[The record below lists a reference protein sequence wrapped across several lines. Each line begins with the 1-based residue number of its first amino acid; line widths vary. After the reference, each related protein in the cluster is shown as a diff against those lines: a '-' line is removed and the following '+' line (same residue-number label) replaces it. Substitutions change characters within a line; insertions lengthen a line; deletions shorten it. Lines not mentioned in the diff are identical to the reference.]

1 MEVSESLLAIALGVS
16 LAAAAG
22 LRIFLPLLV
31 VAVAARAGVIELAPA
46 FDWVATLPA
55 IVALASAA
63 LIEIAAY
70 YLPGVDNL
78 LDVLAGP
85 LALVAGT
92 LLVVAPL
99 WDLPPLVKWSV
110 AIIAGGGA
118 AAMTQSF
125 SSLLRVKSTLAT
137 GGAGNALVST
147 GELGGA
153 LLLSALALLLPLAG
167 ALVVLVLL
175 VWVLRALWRRAAGT
189 GRARPAT

>member
-1 MEVSESLLAIALGVS
+1 MLLAVGLGIS

-22 LRIFLPLLV
+22 LRIFLPLLA
-31 VAVAARAGVIELAPA
+31 VALAARAGIIELSPA

-55 IVALASAA
+55 LVALGSAA
-63 LIEIAAY
+63 IVEVAAY
-70 YLPGVDNL
+70 YLPGIDNL
-78 LDVLAGP
+78 LDLLAGP

-92 LLVVAPL
+92 LLVAAPL
-99 WDLPPLVKWSV
+99 WELPPLVKWSV

-118 AAMTQSF
+118 AAVTQSL

-137 GGAGNALVST
+137 GGLGNAAVST

-167 ALVVLVLL
+167 LVLVLALL
-175 VWVLRALWRRAAGT
+175 VWVLRRLWRRGGGRRASPAG
-189 GRARPAT
+189 

>member
-1 MEVSESLLAIALGVS
+1 VEPAQTLLAVGLGIS

-22 LRIFLPLLV
+22 LRIFLPLLA
-31 VAVAARAGVIELAPA
+31 VALAARAGVLELSPA

-55 IVALASAA
+55 LVALGSAA
-63 LIEIAAY
+63 VVEIAAY

-78 LDVLAGP
+78 LDLLAGP

-99 WDLPPLVKWSV
+99 WELPPLVKWSV

-118 AAMTQSF
+118 AAVTQSL

-137 GGAGNALVST
+137 GGLGNAVVST

-153 LLLSALALLLPLAG
+153 LLLSALALLLPIAG
-167 ALVVLVLL
+167 LILVLVLV
-175 VWVLRALWRRAAGT
+175 VWALRRLWRRANRDRAHPAG
-189 GRARPAT
+189 

>member
-1 MEVSESLLAIALGVS
+1 MEPAQTLLAVGLGIS

-22 LRIFLPLLV
+22 LRIFLPLLA
-31 VAVAARAGVIELAPA
+31 VALAARAGILELSPA

-55 IVALASAA
+55 LVALGSAA
-63 LIEIAAY
+63 VVEVAAY

-78 LDVLAGP
+78 LDLLAGP

-92 LLVVAPL
+92 LLVAAPL
-99 WDLPPLVKWSV
+99 WELPPLVKWSV
-110 AIIAGGGA
+110 AIVAGGGA
-118 AAMTQSF
+118 AAVTQSL

-137 GGAGNALVST
+137 GGLGNAVVST

-167 ALVVLVLL
+167 LILVLVL
-175 VWVLRALWRRAAGT
+175 VAWVLQRLWRRAA
-189 GRARPAT
+189 RDRVRPAG